1 MATKL
6 TDFLRDNVAGKP
18 LRFRPY
24 CDLREAADALMV
36 FFRPDSYY
44 SKRLTDHVTLYLA
57 TDTPDLIVGC
67 RIKGISGILDDLPNY
82 ISINDS
88 GVKLKLIFLSF
99 RGGAEDDKIRNAF
112 NELAKE
118 AGDLELTSAE

>member
-6 TDFLRDNVAGKP
+6 RDFLQDNVDGKD

-44 SKRLTDHVTLYLA
+44 SKRLTDHVTLYLS
-57 TDTPDLIVGC
+57 TDSPNLIVGC
-67 RIKGISGILDDLPNY
+67 RIKGISGVLDDLPNY
-82 ISINDS
+82 MSIDH
-88 GVKLKLIFLSF
+88 GGIKLKLIFLSF
-99 RGGAEDDKIRNAF
+99 RGGVEDDDVRNAF
-112 NELAKE
+112 NSLAKE
-118 AGDLELTSAE
+118 AGDLELTPAD